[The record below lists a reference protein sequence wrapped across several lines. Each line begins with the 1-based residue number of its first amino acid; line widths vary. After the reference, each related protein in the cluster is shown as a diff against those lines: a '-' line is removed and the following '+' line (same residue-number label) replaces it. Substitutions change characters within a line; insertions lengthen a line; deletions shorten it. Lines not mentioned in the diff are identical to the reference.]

1 MIVIEKEIQQD
12 YYLIYLEDTK
22 YLQIWNK
29 WDLFYTLLD
38 ANKQITLTIDD
49 TPISEEELNRLV
61 ENIKEFKQQK
71 QQLDKQNGKQ

>member
-12 YYLIYLEDTK
+12 YYLIYLEGTK